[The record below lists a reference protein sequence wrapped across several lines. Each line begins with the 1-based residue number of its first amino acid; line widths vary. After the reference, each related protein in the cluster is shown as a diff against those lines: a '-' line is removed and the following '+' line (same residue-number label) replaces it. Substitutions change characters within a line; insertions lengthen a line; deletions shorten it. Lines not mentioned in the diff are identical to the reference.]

1 MTSPSEKP
9 LQLTV
14 MTVECMIVENGIL
27 ELLLNV
33 QNNGTGQGQIRLR
46 LDMEN
51 AYDLRSRL
59 IGGMVSASN
68 QLQTCGKVSHP
79 ANSEG
84 PSGD

>member
-1 MTSPSEKP
+1 VTSSSETP

-14 MTVECMIVENGIL
+14 MTVECMNVENGIL

-33 QNNGTGQGQIRLR
+33 QNNGTGQSQIRLR

-59 IGGMVSASN
+59 SGGMVSASN
-68 QLQTCGKVSHP
+68 QLQTCCKASRS
-79 ANSEG
+79 ANSGG

>member
-14 MTVECMIVENGIL
+14 MTVECMNVENGIL

-33 QNNGTGQGQIRLR
+33 QNNGTAQSQIRLR

-59 IGGMVSASN
+59 SGGMVSASN
-68 QLQTCGKVSHP
+68 QLRPCGKVSHS
-79 ANSEG
+79 ANSAG